1 MIVKNTIYTE
11 SEIAR
16 ILEAGE
22 RRKLSASEKKLLEIY
37 DKIYLFDGIGEED
50 IVKIVKNVSFKKV
63 KKGDIILQE
72 GEKSPE
78 IYFIL
83 TGKVVVV
90 TEKNKIVATI
100 ESGYMFGEMTFV
112 TKKSRSASILSN
124 DDKTLLLSFEIDED
138 KCSEIYAYPFMLLY
152 KNISLD
158 LAKKIEKTNKKV
170 RKNKALIM

>member
-1 MIVKNTIYTE
+1 MIVKNTIYTKN
-11 SEIAR
+11 EIAR

-22 RRKLSASEKKLLEIY
+22 KHKLTMSEKKLLEIY
-37 DKIYLFDGIGEED
+37 DKIYLFNGLNEED
-50 IVKIVKNVSFKKV
+50 VVKIVKNVSFKKV

-100 ESGYMFGEMTFV
+100 ESGHMFGEMTFV
-112 TKKSRSASILSN
+112 TKHSRSATILSY
-124 DDKTLLLSFEIDED
+124 DDRTVLLSFEIDED
-138 KCSEIYAYPFMLLY
+138 KCSEVYAYSFVKLY
-152 KNISLD
+152 QNIALD
-158 LAKKIEKTNKKV
+158 LARKIEKTNKKI
-170 RKNKALIM
+170 KAGNR